1 MTLAVTASK
10 PRPVSGWSGVGGV
23 THTGHQSHPRPAE
36 ASEVRAARHAYELSG
51 IGVAHESPRPPSNV
65 FPLLV
70 LVIGL
75 AVATIWFVGLP
86 ALDRPARVQ
95 RACEVFV
102 LESGSTRCVPTSTP
116 RSRAVPHEAVRSR
129 RAKH

>member
-1 MTLAVTASK
+1 M
-10 PRPVSGWSGVGGV
+10 
-23 THTGHQSHPRPAE
+23 
-36 ASEVRAARHAYELSG
+36 RAARHAYELSG
-51 IGVAHESPRPPSNV
+51 IGVANESPRPPSNV
-65 FPLLV
+65 LPLLV
-70 LVIGL
+70 LVVGL

-102 LESGSTRCVPTSTP
+102 LESGSTRCVPTP
-116 RSRAVPHEAVRSR
+116 RSRAVPHKAVRSS